1 MRTLTVF
8 LLAACCAAFPST
20 QPAARGFPHR
30 STTFAGPAD
39 VGQRPSGQDTTLLA
53 ALRGRIAAV
62 PGAQVGL
69 YFEDIGSGES
79 FGIHDTVTFHAAST
93 MKVPVMFELFRQVD
107 QGRLDL
113 DATITLENRFLSI
126 VDRSP
131 YQLELADDSDSTL
144 YARIGSPI
152 SLRELNERMIVRSSN
167 LATNVL
173 IERLDPTRVTSF
185 ARSLGGAGV
194 VVRRGVEDIP
204 AFRAGLNN
212 ETTAKGLGKLLAALE
227 RGQVA
232 SPASTAAMRGTLLR
246 QEFADEIPAGL
257 PPGTRV
263 AHKTGWITATTH
275 DAAIVYPPGRA
286 PFVLVIL
293 TRAIPERAV
302 AQRLMADCA
311 RLVWDAYATR
321 GVGSATT
328 SR

>member
-1 MRTLTVF
+1 MRVLTLSLIAAAV
-8 LLAACCAAFPST
+8 AACGST
-20 QPAARGFPHR
+20 QNAAPQFPR
-30 STTFAGPAD
+30 TI
-39 VGQRPSGQDTTLLA
+39 TLER
-53 ALRGRIAAV
+53 ALRERIAQV

-69 YFEDIGSGES
+69 WFEDFATGDTLGLA
-79 FGIHDTVTFHAAST
+79 DTVSFHAAST
-93 MKVPVMFELFRQVD
+93 MKVPVMFELYRQAD
-107 QGRLDL
+107 AGTIDL
-113 DATITLENRFLSI
+113 ETRIPLHNRFLSI

-131 YQLELADDSDSTL
+131 FSLEPGDDSDSSL
-144 YARIGSPI
+144 YHLVGSQV

-194 VVRRGVEDIP
+194 IVRRGVEDIP

-212 ETTAKGLGKLLAALE
+212 TTTARGLGKLMAALE

-232 SPASTAAMRGTLLR
+232 SPAATAAMRETLMR
-246 QEFADEIPAGL
+246 QEFNDEIPAGF

-293 TRAIPERAV
+293 TRAIPDRAI

-311 RLVWDAYATR
+311 RLVWIAYVR
-321 GVGSATT
+321 D
-328 SR
+328 